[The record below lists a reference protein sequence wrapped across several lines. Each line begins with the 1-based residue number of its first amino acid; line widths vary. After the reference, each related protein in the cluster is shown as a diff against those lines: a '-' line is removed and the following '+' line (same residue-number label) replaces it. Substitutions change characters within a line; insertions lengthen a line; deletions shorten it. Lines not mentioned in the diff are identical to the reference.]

1 MFAAKRVLCC
11 NPAFAFGLAYGSVP
25 RTLTRFFYE
34 VDWLM
39 NSPRNPDEMVPVTI
53 LTGFL
58 GAGKTTLLKRI
69 LTEYHGKRIAVIEN
83 EFGPESIDNEL
94 LVQEQDEEIIE
105 LSNGCVC
112 CTVRG
117 DLMRTL
123 NDLRTRR
130 QAGELKFE
138 RVIIETTGMANP
150 GPVCQTFFMDDDIA
164 DYYRLDAVVT
174 VVDAKHGMETLD
186 TQEEAQKQV
195 GFADRILVSKKDLVT
210 EPEYAALRRRIVH
223 MNPRASIEAVHFG
236 ETDLKQ
242 LIDISG
248 FNLNTILDIDPQ
260 FLADDHPDAAHDHDH
275 DHAHGHDHDHS
286 TCGHDHSHDHDHAH
300 GHDHGHDHDHDPAT
314 CTNPAHN
321 HKPPHNDDIGA
332 FVFKSNK
339 PFDPERLEEF
349 LGGVVQVY
357 GADLLRYK
365 GILYM
370 KGINRRMLFQGVH
383 MMMGAEPGKPWLA
396 SEKKNTKMVF
406 IGRKLPQEI
415 FTKGLE
421 QCLAK

>member
-1 MFAAKRVLCC
+1 M
-11 NPAFAFGLAYGSVP
+11 S
-25 RTLTRFFYE
+25 
-34 VDWLM
+34 
-39 NSPRNPDEMVPVTI
+39 SPRSIDQMVPVTI

-94 LVQEQDEEIIE
+94 LVQDQEEEIIE

-123 NDLRTRR
+123 IDLRKRHES
-130 QAGELKFE
+130 GELKFE

-164 DYYRLDAVVT
+164 EYYRLDAVVT
-174 VVDAKHGMETLD
+174 IVDAKHGMETLD
-186 TQEEAQKQV
+186 EQEEAQKQV
-195 GFADRILVSKKDLVT
+195 GFADRILISKKDLVT
-210 EPEYAALRRRIVH
+210 EAEYAALRRRIVN
-223 MNPRASIEAVHFG
+223 MNPRAAIEAVNFG
-236 ETDLKQ
+236 DTDLKKI
-242 LIDISG
+242 IDISG
-248 FNLNTILDIDPQ
+248 FNLNTILDIDPL

-275 DHAHGHDHDHS
+275 DHSHCDHDH
-286 TCGHDHSHDHDHAH
+286 GHCDHEH
-300 GHDHGHDHDHDPAT
+300 GHDHGHDHAHAHDHGHDHDAAT
-314 CTNPAHN
+314 CTNPDHNHGHSHAKPAHN
-321 HKPPHNDDIGA
+321 DNIGA
-332 FVFKSNK
+332 FVFKSDK

-357 GADLLRYK
+357 GPDLLRYK

-370 KGINRRMLFQGVH
+370 KGINKRMLFQGVH
-383 MMMGAEPGKPWLA
+383 MLMGAEPGKPWLA
-396 SEKKNTKMVF
+396 NEKKNTKMVF

>member
-1 MFAAKRVLCC
+1 
-11 NPAFAFGLAYGSVP
+11 
-25 RTLTRFFYE
+25 
-34 VDWLM
+34 M
-39 NSPRNPDEMVPVTI
+39 NSPSSLDQMVPVTI

-83 EFGPESIDNEL
+83 EFGPESIDNDL
-94 LVQEQDEEIIE
+94 LVQDQDEEIIE

-123 NDLRTRR
+123 LDLRKRHES
-130 QAGELKFE
+130 GELKFE

-164 DYYRLDAVVT
+164 EYYRLDAVVT
-174 VVDAKHGMETLD
+174 IVDAKHGMDTLD
-186 TQEEAQKQV
+186 EQEEAQKQV

-210 EPEYAALRRRIVH
+210 EAQYAALRRRIVH
-223 MNPRASIEAVHFG
+223 MNPRASIEVVNFG
-236 ETDLKQ
+236 DTDLKKI
-242 LIDISG
+242 IDISG

-260 FLADDHPDAAHDHDH
+260 FLADDHPDAAHDHEH
-275 DHAHGHDHDHS
+275 EHEHGHEHAH
-286 TCGHDHSHDHDHAH
+286 A
-300 GHDHGHDHDHDPAT
+300 HDHGHDHDPAT
-314 CTNPAHN
+314 CTDPDHNHGHPPKTAHN
-321 HKPPHNDDIGA
+321 DNIGA
-332 FVFKSNK
+332 FVFKSDK

-357 GADLLRYK
+357 GPDLLRYK

-370 KGINRRMLFQGVH
+370 KGINKRMLFQGVH
-383 MMMGAEPGKPWLA
+383 MLMGAEPGKPWLA
-396 SEKKNTKMVF
+396 NEKKTTKMVF

>member
-1 MFAAKRVLCC
+1 
-11 NPAFAFGLAYGSVP
+11 
-25 RTLTRFFYE
+25 
-34 VDWLM
+34 
-39 NSPRNPDEMVPVTI
+39 MVPVTI

-83 EFGPESIDNEL
+83 EFGPESIDNDL
-94 LVQEQDEEIIE
+94 LVQDQEEEIIE

-123 NDLRTRR
+123 LDLRKRHES
-130 QAGELKFE
+130 GELKFE

-164 DYYRLDAVVT
+164 EYYRLDAVVT
-174 VVDAKHGMETLD
+174 IVDAKHGMDTLD
-186 TQEEAQKQV
+186 EQEEAQKQV
-195 GFADRILVSKKDLVT
+195 GFADRILISKKDLVT
-210 EPEYAALRRRIVH
+210 EAEYAALRRRIVH
-223 MNPRASIEAVHFG
+223 MNPRASIEVVNFG
-236 ETDLKQ
+236 DTDLKKI
-242 LIDISG
+242 IDISG

-275 DHAHGHDHDHS
+275 DHDHSHCDHDHGH
-286 TCGHDHSHDHDHAH
+286 CDHEHDHAHAH
-300 GHDHGHDHDHDPAT
+300 GHDHGHDHDPAT
-314 CTNPAHN
+314 CTNPDHDHGHQHKPAHN
-321 HKPPHNDDIGA
+321 DNIGA
-332 FVFKSNK
+332 FVFKSDK

-357 GADLLRYK
+357 GPDLLRYK

-370 KGINRRMLFQGVH
+370 KGINKRMLFQGVH
-383 MMMGAEPGKPWLA
+383 MLMGAEPGKPWLA
-396 SEKKNTKMVF
+396 NEKKTTKMVF

>member
-1 MFAAKRVLCC
+1 
-11 NPAFAFGLAYGSVP
+11 
-25 RTLTRFFYE
+25 
-34 VDWLM
+34 M
-39 NSPRNPDEMVPVTI
+39 NSPRSLDQMVPVTI

-83 EFGPESIDNEL
+83 EFGPESIDNDL
-94 LVQEQDEEIIE
+94 LVQDQDEEIIE

-123 NDLRTRR
+123 LDLRKRHES
-130 QAGELKFE
+130 GELKFE

-164 DYYRLDAVVT
+164 EYYRLDAVVT
-174 VVDAKHGMETLD
+174 IVDAKHGMDTLD
-186 TQEEAQKQV
+186 EQEEAQKQV
-195 GFADRILVSKKDLVT
+195 GFADRILISKKDLVT
-210 EPEYAALRRRIVH
+210 EAEYAALRRRIVH
-223 MNPRASIEAVHFG
+223 MNPRASIEAVNFG
-236 ETDLKQ
+236 DTDLKKI
-242 LIDISG
+242 IDISG

-275 DHAHGHDHDHS
+275 DHDHSHCDHDHGH
-286 TCGHDHSHDHDHAH
+286 CDHEHDHAHAH
-300 GHDHGHDHDHDPAT
+300 GHDHGHDHDPAT
-314 CTNPAHN
+314 CTNPDHDHGHPHKTAHN
-321 HKPPHNDDIGA
+321 DNIGA
-332 FVFKSNK
+332 FVFKSDK

-357 GADLLRYK
+357 GPDLLRYK

-370 KGINRRMLFQGVH
+370 KGINKRMLFQGVH
-383 MMMGAEPGKPWLA
+383 MLMGAEPGKPWLA
-396 SEKKNTKMVF
+396 NEKKTTKMVF

>member
-1 MFAAKRVLCC
+1 
-11 NPAFAFGLAYGSVP
+11 
-25 RTLTRFFYE
+25 
-34 VDWLM
+34 
-39 NSPRNPDEMVPVTI
+39 MVPVTI

-83 EFGPESIDNEL
+83 EFGPESIDNDL
-94 LVQEQDEEIIE
+94 LVQDQDEEIIE

-123 NDLRTRR
+123 NDLRKRR
-130 QAGELKFE
+130 QAGDLNFE

-164 DYYRLDAVVT
+164 EYYRLDAVVT
-174 VVDAKHGMETLD
+174 IVDAKHGMETLD
-186 TQEEAQKQV
+186 VQEEAQKQV
-195 GFADRILVSKKDLVT
+195 GFADRILVSKKDLVSDADF
-210 EPEYAALRRRIVH
+210 AALRRRIVH
-223 MNPRASIEAVHFG
+223 MNPRASIEVVNFG

-242 LIDISG
+242 ILDISG

-260 FLADDHPDAAHDHDH
+260 FLANEHPDAAHDHDH
-275 DHAHGHDHDHS
+275 DHDHDHA
-286 TCGHDHSHDHDHAH
+286 HDHHHDHDHANCSH
-300 GHDHGHDHDHDPAT
+300 PDHHHPK
-314 CTNPAHN
+314 PAH
-321 HKPPHNDDIGA
+321 DDSIGA
-332 FVFKSNK
+332 FVFKSDK

-357 GADLLRYK
+357 GPDLLRYK

-370 KGINRRMLFQGVH
+370 KGINKRMLFQGVH
-383 MMMGAEPGKPWLA
+383 MLMGAEPGKPWLA
-396 SEKKNTKMVF
+396 NEKKSTKMVF

>member
-1 MFAAKRVLCC
+1 
-11 NPAFAFGLAYGSVP
+11 
-25 RTLTRFFYE
+25 
-34 VDWLM
+34 M

-210 EPEYAALRRRIVH
+210 EAEYAALRRRIVH

-275 DHAHGHDHDHS
+275 GHDHAHGHDHDHS
-286 TCGHDHSHDHDHAH
+286 TCGHDHSHDHEHA
-300 GHDHGHDHDHDPAT
+300 HDHGHNHDPAT
-314 CTNPAHN
+314 CTDPAHN
-321 HKPPHNDDIGA
+321 HKSPHNDDIGA

-357 GADLLRYK
+357 GPDLLRYK

-406 IGRKLPQEI
+406 IGRKLPQDI

-421 QCLAK
+421 QCLAKS

>member
-1 MFAAKRVLCC
+1 
-11 NPAFAFGLAYGSVP
+11 
-25 RTLTRFFYE
+25 
-34 VDWLM
+34 
-39 NSPRNPDEMVPVTI
+39 MVPVTV

-83 EFGPESIDNEL
+83 EFGPESIDNDL
-94 LVQEQDEEIIE
+94 LVTDQEEEIVE

-123 NDLRTRR
+123 NDLRVRR

-186 TQEEAQKQV
+186 KQEEAQKQV

-210 EPEYAALRRRIVH
+210 EAEYATLRRRIVH

-260 FLADDHPDAAHDHDH
+260 FLADEHPDAHDHDH
-275 DHAHGHDHDHS
+275 SHCDHDHGHCDHDHGHGHGHDHDHA
-286 TCGHDHSHDHDHAH
+286 TCGHDHSHDHDH
-300 GHDHGHDHDHDPAT
+300 DHAT
-314 CTNPAHN
+314 CTDPTHHHHHPAPAHN
-321 HKPPHNDDIGA
+321 DEIGA

-339 PFDPERLEEF
+339 AFDPERLEEF

-357 GADLLRYK
+357 GPDLLRYK

-383 MMMGAEPGKPWLA
+383 QMMGAEPGKPWQPN
-396 SEKKNTKMVF
+396 EKKSTKMVF

>member
-1 MFAAKRVLCC
+1 
-11 NPAFAFGLAYGSVP
+11 
-25 RTLTRFFYE
+25 
-34 VDWLM
+34 
-39 NSPRNPDEMVPVTI
+39 MVPVTI

-83 EFGPESIDNEL
+83 EFGPESIDNDL
-94 LVQEQDEEIIE
+94 LVQDQDEEIVE

-123 NDLRTRR
+123 NDLRKRR
-130 QAGELKFE
+130 QAGDLNFE

-164 DYYRLDAVVT
+164 EYYRLDAVVT
-174 VVDAKHGMETLD
+174 IVDAKHGMETLD
-186 TQEEAQKQV
+186 EQEEAQKQV

-210 EPEYAALRRRIVH
+210 DAEFAALRRRIVH
-223 MNPRASIEAVHFG
+223 MNPRASIEVVNFG

-242 LIDISG
+242 ILDISG

-260 FLADDHPDAAHDHDH
+260 FLADEHPDAEHDHDH
-275 DHAHGHDHDHS
+275 DHAHCDHDH
-286 TCGHDHSHDHDHAH
+286 GHCE
-300 GHDHGHDHDHDPAT
+300 HDHGHDHHHAHDHHHDHDHDHANCSHPDHHHPK
-314 CTNPAHN
+314 PAH
-321 HKPPHNDDIGA
+321 DDTIGA
-332 FVFKSNK
+332 FVFKSDK

-357 GADLLRYK
+357 GPDLLRYK

-370 KGINRRMLFQGVH
+370 KGINKRMLFQGVH
-383 MMMGAEPGKPWLA
+383 MLMGAEPGKPWLA
-396 SEKKNTKMVF
+396 NEKKTTKMVF

>member
-1 MFAAKRVLCC
+1 
-11 NPAFAFGLAYGSVP
+11 
-25 RTLTRFFYE
+25 
-34 VDWLM
+34 
-39 NSPRNPDEMVPVTI
+39 MVPVTI

-83 EFGPESIDNEL
+83 EFGPESIDNDL
-94 LVQEQDEEIIE
+94 LVQEQDEEIVE

-123 NDLRTRR
+123 NDLRKRR
-130 QAGELKFE
+130 QAGDLNFE

-164 DYYRLDAVVT
+164 EYYRLDAVVT
-174 VVDAKHGMETLD
+174 IVDAKHGMETLD
-186 TQEEAQKQV
+186 QQEEAQKQV

-210 EPEYAALRRRIVH
+210 EAEFSALRRRIVH
-223 MNPRASIEAVHFG
+223 MNPRASIEAVNFG

-242 LIDISG
+242 ILDISG

-260 FLADDHPDAAHDHDH
+260 FLADEHPDAAHDHDH
-275 DHAHGHDHDHS
+275 AHCDHDH
-286 TCGHDHSHDHDHAH
+286 GHCE
-300 GHDHGHDHDHDPAT
+300 HDHGHDHHHAHDHHHDHDHDHAN
-314 CTNPAHN
+314 CTHPDHHHPKPAH
-321 HKPPHNDDIGA
+321 DDTIGA
-332 FVFKSNK
+332 FVFKSDK

-357 GADLLRYK
+357 GPDLLRYK

-370 KGINRRMLFQGVH
+370 KGINKRMLFQGVH
-383 MMMGAEPGKPWLA
+383 MLMGAEPGKPWLA
-396 SEKKNTKMVF
+396 NEKKSTKMVF

>member
-1 MFAAKRVLCC
+1 
-11 NPAFAFGLAYGSVP
+11 
-25 RTLTRFFYE
+25 
-34 VDWLM
+34 M
-39 NSPRNPDEMVPVTI
+39 NSPSSLDKMVPVTI

-83 EFGPESIDNEL
+83 EFGPESIDNDL
-94 LVQEQDEEIIE
+94 LVQDQDEEIVE

-123 NDLRTRR
+123 NDLRKRR
-130 QAGELKFE
+130 QAGDLNFE

-164 DYYRLDAVVT
+164 EYYRLDAVVT
-174 VVDAKHGMETLD
+174 IVDAKHGMETLD
-186 TQEEAQKQV
+186 QQEEAQKQV

-210 EPEYAALRRRIVH
+210 DAEFAALRRRIVH
-223 MNPRASIEAVHFG
+223 MNPRASIEVVNFG

-242 LIDISG
+242 ILDISG

-260 FLADDHPDAAHDHDH
+260 FLADEHPDAAHDHNH
-275 DHAHGHDHDHS
+275 DHAHCDHDH
-286 TCGHDHSHDHDHAH
+286 GHCE
-300 GHDHGHDHDHDPAT
+300 HDHGHDHHHAHDHHHDHDHDHANCSHPDHHHPK
-314 CTNPAHN
+314 PAH
-321 HKPPHNDDIGA
+321 DDTIGA
-332 FVFKSNK
+332 FVFKSDK

-357 GADLLRYK
+357 GPDLLRYK

-370 KGINRRMLFQGVH
+370 KGINKRMLFQGVH
-383 MMMGAEPGKPWLA
+383 MLMGAEPGKPWLA
-396 SEKKNTKMVF
+396 NEKKTTKMVF

>member
-1 MFAAKRVLCC
+1 
-11 NPAFAFGLAYGSVP
+11 
-25 RTLTRFFYE
+25 
-34 VDWLM
+34 M
-39 NSPRNPDEMVPVTI
+39 NSPRSLDDMVPVTI

-83 EFGPESIDNEL
+83 EFGPESIDNDL
-94 LVQEQDEEIIE
+94 LVQDQEEEIIE

-123 NDLRTRR
+123 NDLRKRR
-130 QAGELKFE
+130 EAGELNFE
-138 RVIIETTGMANP
+138 RIIIETTGMANP

-164 DYYRLDAVVT
+164 EYYRLDAVVT
-174 VVDAKHGMETLD
+174 IVDAKHGMETLD

-195 GFADRILVSKKDLVT
+195 GFADRILMSKKDLVSEAEFAT
-210 EPEYAALRRRIVH
+210 LRRRIVH
-223 MNPRASIEAVHFG
+223 INPRAAIEAVNFG

-242 LIDISG
+242 IIDISG

-260 FLADDHPDAAHDHDH
+260 FLEDEHPDAAHDHDH
-275 DHAHGHDHDHS
+275 GHVHDEHCGHDHDHGHVHDAH
-286 TCGHDHSHDHDHAH
+286 CGHDHSHDHHNHA
-300 GHDHGHDHDHDPAT
+300 
-314 CTNPAHN
+314 PAHN
-321 HKPPHNDDIGA
+321 DEIGA
-332 FVFKSNK
+332 FVFKSDK
-339 PFDPERLEEF
+339 PFNPERLEEF

-357 GADLLRYK
+357 GPDLLRYK

-383 MMMGAEPGKPWLA
+383 MMMGAEPGKPWA
-396 SEKKNTKMVF
+396 ANEKKTTKMVF

-421 QCLAK
+421 QCLVK